1 MKWARCSLW
10 VGATLGVLA
19 VPLGL
24 HAQTSLGSTV
34 EGLLQVARAN
44 NPEFRGMRFEAEA
57 AAQRVGPAGALPD
70 PKFRVEL
77 RDITKMGEQS
87 PTILP
92 GRVGSTRYLLMQD
105 LPWYGKRDLRRE
117 VASEQAEAVSAKA
130 TGTWRELAAKIKVL
144 YAQLYYLAQ
153 NEQLTQEILA
163 LMVHLEKIAQ
173 VRYSAGLT
181 AQQDV
186 IKAQLEQ
193 SAVRVELITLQAER
207 RQLQSR
213 MNALLGRPSAEPLAP
228 PEAMTP
234 LPALDAYSFAALEQR
249 ARQRNPLLR
258 AEASQIRSAEKNR
271 DLTHKN
277 RYPDF
282 SVGVSP
288 IQYRGAIKEWE
299 LMVELN
305 IPLQQDARRAQER
318 ESEAMLATARSR
330 HDAVANQLL
339 AELYEN
345 VVGLET
351 AQRTLTLTM
360 ESILPQSELTFR
372 SALAGYETGK
382 VDFATLLDAQRQIR
396 QNKLSLIKSGTDAQ
410 VRLAEIDRIAGE
422 EQ

>member
-1 MKWARCSLW
+1 MRWIQQSLCI
-10 VGATLGVLA
+10 GATLGVLA
-19 VPLGL
+19 MPPGL

-44 NPEFRGMRFEAEA
+44 NPEVRGMRFEAEA

-117 VASEQAEAVSAKA
+117 VASEQAEAASAKA
-130 TGTWRELAAKIKVL
+130 TGTWRDLAAKIKVT
-144 YAQLYYLAQ
+144 YAQLFYLAQ

-193 SAVRVELITLQAER
+193 SAVRAELITLQAER
-207 RQLQSR
+207 RQLQAR

-228 PEAMTP
+228 PEAMAP
-234 LPALDAYSFAALEQR
+234 LPALGASSFAALEQR
-249 ARQRNPLLR
+249 ARQHNPLLR

-271 DLTHKN
+271 DLTNKN

-351 AQRTLTLTM
+351 AQRTLTLTT

-396 QNKLSLIKSGTDAQ
+396 QAKLNQIKAGADAQ
-410 VRLAEIDRIAGE
+410 MRLAEIDRIAGE